1 MELSKK
7 IDIIKKESQMKLF
20 ETNLNQDTPTS
31 LPLIPTIDVV
41 AFPQMIIPLLI
52 IDEKII
58 GGIQHAM
65 EQENKLVVI
74 VACKKDINSESFS
87 IGAQD
92 LYNIGTVAQ
101 IIKVIPEQD
110 GSTKILIQ
118 GLYRVSISDIKIS
131 SILTGKIIPLAYEE
145 LSENQ
150 LEEYEKKL
158 DTIKNLICNF
168 SHQNPLNKD
177 LHVLFNKEIQKDK
190 IIEFIL
196 SHLTLN
202 VHELQKMLT
211 LNSYIDLLNTAIEYC
226 IRETEII
233 TIKQKAKNRAKESIN
248 NNQREFYLR
257 EQIKALKEEL
267 GENNEEIDNFRQK
280 LYSIEDVF
288 SKESF
293 KEILQCINRLENMSL
308 ESAEAGIL
316 RTYLEYI
323 FDLPWEIETKDNSN
337 ITKAKKILDDDHYGL
352 DHIKERVLDFLSV
365 KQLSKQACGTILC
378 LYGPPG
384 VGKTSL
390 AESIARAMGR
400 KSFRIAVG
408 GMKDEA
414 EIRGHR
420 RTYVGAMPGR
430 IIKGLRQV
438 QSKNPVIIID
448 EIDKISSEFR
458 GDPAS
463 ALLEVFDYN
472 QNNLFYD
479 YYLGV
484 PFDLSNVF
492 FIATANT
499 IENIPQPLQDRM
511 ETIQLNAYSMIEKN
525 YIAKNYLIKKSQKE
539 AGLHNKNIIIKND
552 VITKMITHYTCEAG
566 IRDLERTFKKLF
578 YKLARIFIETNKL
591 GEVTQ
596 ENLHEYLGIPK
607 YERDPY
613 TPIAKAGVAQ
623 GLCYTS
629 YGGEVLFI
637 ETILVTGSGK
647 LILTG
652 QLGDVMKE
660 SAQIACNVIKSKKE
674 KFSIAQDTFTNYD
687 IHIHVPAGAIPK
699 DGPSAGVA
707 IFSSI
712 LSAIKNIQ
720 LKNNIAMTG
729 EIDLC
734 GLVLPVGGIK
744 EKVLAAKKNGIT
756 NILIPKNNMYD
767 IMEIQSLLEEINII
781 YIQNIEEAMSY
792 LFSENIIAATENLK
806 ESMDKE
812 ENIEDNKK
820 NITDSIPSLL

>member
-1 MELSKK
+1 
-7 IDIIKKESQMKLF
+7 MKLF
-20 ETNLNQDTPTS
+20 ETNLHENIPTI
-31 LPLIPTIDVV
+31 LPVIPTIDVV
-41 AFPQMIIPLLI
+41 TFPQMIIPLLI

-58 GGIQHAM
+58 KGIHFAI

-74 VACKKDINSESFS
+74 VACKKDVNTESFS
-87 IGAQD
+87 IGAKD
-92 LYNIGTVAQ
+92 LYSVGTVAQ

-118 GLYRVSISDIKIS
+118 GLYKVQISEIKIS
-131 SILTGKIIPLAYEE
+131 SILTCKISL
-145 LSENQ
+145 
-150 LEEYEKKL
+150 LEY
-158 DTIKNLICNF
+158 
-168 SHQNPLNKD
+168 NPLNEHEIIEYEEKLNIIKNFIYNFSSSNSLNKD
-177 LHVLFNKEIQKDK
+177 FNNIFNKETQKDK
-190 IIEFIL
+190 LIEFIL
-196 SHLTLN
+196 SNLN
-202 VHELQKMLT
+202 LKVDELQKLLEKT
-211 LNSYIDLLNTAIEYC
+211 SYIDLLNTIIEYC
-226 IRETEII
+226 IRENEII
-233 TIKQKAKNRAKESIN
+233 KIQQKVKNRAKESIN
-248 NNQREFYLR
+248 SNQKEFYLR

-267 GENNEEIDNFRQK
+267 GENNEEIDNFRHK
-280 LYSIEDVF
+280 LYSMEDTF

-316 RTYLEYI
+316 RTYLEYV
-323 FDLPWEIETKDNSN
+323 FDLPWETETKDNTN
-337 ITKAKKILDDDHYGL
+337 IAKAKKILDSEHYGL
-352 DHIKERVLDFLSV
+352 DHIKERILDFLSV
-365 KQLSKQACGTILC
+365 KQLSKQACSTILC

-390 AESIARAMGR
+390 AESIAKAMGR

-430 IIKGLRQV
+430 IIKGLKQI

-458 GDPAS
+458 GDPAA

-479 YYLGV
+479 YYLGI

-492 FIATANT
+492 FITTAN
-499 IENIPQPLQDRM
+499 NIDNIAQPLLDRM
-511 ETIQLNAYSMIEKN
+511 EMIQLQTYSIMEKQF
-525 YIAKNYLIKKSQKE
+525 IAKNYLIKKNQKE
-539 AGLHNKNIIIKND
+539 AGLQNKNIIINNN
-552 VITKMITHYTCEAG
+552 VIEKMITHYTCEAG

-578 YKLARIFIETNKL
+578 YKLARIFIETNKIE
-591 GEVTQ
+591 EVTTD
-596 ENLHEYLGIPK
+596 NLINYLGTPK
-607 YERDPY
+607 YERDHY
-613 TPIAKAGVAQ
+613 TPISKVGVSQ

-637 ETILVTGSGK
+637 ETILINGTGK
-647 LILTG
+647 LFLTG

-660 SAQIACNVIKSKKE
+660 SAQIAYNVIKANIE
-674 KFSIAQDTFTNYD
+674 RFRINPLTFINYD

-712 LSAIKNIQ
+712 LSAIKNIYV
-720 LKNNIAMTG
+720 KNDIAMTG

-734 GLVLPVGGIK
+734 GMVLPIGGVK
-744 EKVLAAKKNGIT
+744 EKVLAAKKNGIK
-756 NILIPKNNMYD
+756 NILIPKNNKYD
-767 IMEIQSLLEEINII
+767 VMEINSLIEEINII
-781 YIQNIEEAMSY
+781 YIETIDEAIEY
-792 LFSENIIAATENLK
+792 LFSENIIAAAQKEDTLEN
-806 ESMDKE
+806 
-812 ENIEDNKK
+812 NIENFEEH
-820 NITDSIPSLL
+820 IPSLI